1 MVPKRNYMPP
11 RKIAFDELDYQIICL
26 LHTDARLSA
35 ADVARRTGSNERTVR
50 KRIDRLVADGVVR
63 LTAILDPRA
72 FGYYTAADIF
82 LEADP
87 AQEDEIV
94 RRLTAMP
101 EITYVALGQE
111 TSEISIEAR
120 FKDNQGLREF
130 IGRILPGIPG
140 VTVSRYALVPRILRN
155 IDEWMPLIE
164 DFHSKD

>member
-1 MVPKRNYMPP
+1 MPP
-11 RKIAFDELDYQIICL
+11 RKINFDEFDYQIIHL

-35 ADVARRTGSNERTVR
+35 AEIARRTGSNERTVR
-50 KRIDRLVADGVVR
+50 KRIDRLVEDGAVR
-63 LTAILDPRA
+63 LTAILDPGA
-72 FGYYTAADIF
+72 FGYQIAVDIF
-82 LEADP
+82 IEADP
-87 AQEDEIV
+87 FQEDEIV
-94 RRLTAMP
+94 RRLIAMP

-130 IGRILPGIPG
+130 IGRTLPDIPG

-164 DFHSKD
+164 DFHLK